1 MKTFFLTLVLLFQ
14 NFIITLYAN
23 SYFTYDIFDFFTLYF
38 LLAFIQTF
46 ALKNF
51 FLVVLQSFYTL
62 QLLFSTYFGQTIQSY
77 DIVLFFTHINET
89 FESFFALIQKFVFPI
104 FLSFIVLVLLLK
116 FSRYTKS
123 LRYLWLTLLLGII
136 FIKPNLSNDHAIQFF
151 NTLVNINFTS
161 SSATTLQN
169 NQTKPPLRSIEN
181 LNIILILGESTQYKN
196 MQLFGYALETT
207 PNLYDKKQKLFYST
221 IYAGAT
227 NTDVSVPLFL
237 NGAVDPLKIDLSNN
251 LFTLAKY
258 NDFKTT
264 FITTQSNKSMQY
276 IKPYLSNDID
286 NLKILGSKD
295 DMDLLKELQNTNLT
309 KNNHLIVLQMTGQ
322 HSPYIYYD
330 KSFNYFNEDT
340 IINKYNNSLRYTDFI
355 VSSIID
361 MIDQSNKPTVFIFT
375 SDHGQLLGKNGKF
388 GHNRFEEDVYKV
400 PLLIYTQKTQVTK
413 IQSIRSHN
421 DLYRFIYH
429 YLGYS
434 TTFIP
439 NDRPIRI
446 NGTMISGEDG
456 FRILD

>member
-1 MKTFFLTLVLLFQ
+1 MRTFFLTLLLVFQ
-14 NFIITLYAN
+14 NFIIAVYAN

-46 ALKNF
+46 IFKNL
-51 FLVVLQSFYTL
+51 FLGLLQGFYTL
-62 QLLFSTYFGQTIQSY
+62 QLLFAAYFGQTIQSY

-89 FESFFALIQKFVFPI
+89 FESFFALIQKFVSPI
-104 FLSFIVLVLLLK
+104 LLSFIILVLLLK

-123 LRYLWLTLLLGII
+123 LRYFWLTLLLGMI
-136 FIKPNLSNDHAIQFF
+136 FIKPTASNDYAMQFC
-151 NTLVNINFTS
+151 NALTNINFTS

-169 NQTKPPLRSIEN
+169 NQTTPPLKSIEN

-196 MQLFGYALETT
+196 MQLFGYALDTT
-207 PNLYDKKQKLFYST
+207 PNLYGMKDRLFYST

-237 NGAVDPLKIDLSNN
+237 NGAVDPTKIDLSQN
-251 LFTLAKY
+251 LFTLARN

-276 IKPYLSNDID
+276 IKPYLSNDIE
-286 NLKILGSKD
+286 NLKILGSKED
-295 DMDLLKELQNTNLT
+295 KDLLKELEDIDLQ
-309 KNNHLIVLQMTGQ
+309 KHNHLIVLQMTGQ
-322 HSPYIYYD
+322 HSPYTYYE

-340 IINKYNNSLRYTDFI
+340 IINKYNNTLRYTDF
-355 VSSIID
+355 VLSSVID
-361 MIDQSNKPTVFIFT
+361 MIEKSNRPTLFIFT
-375 SDHGQLLGKNGKF
+375 SDHGQLLGTNGRF
-388 GHNRFEEDVYKV
+388 GHNRFEEDIYKV
-400 PLLIYTQKTQVTK
+400 PLIIYTQKTQTTK

-429 YLGYS
+429 ALGYS
-434 TTFIP
+434 KTFIP

-456 FRILD
+456 FRIID